1 MAAVF
6 DAGAFGYWAVPTAP
20 PWWASEQGLTKE
32 PMRRIM
38 VEVGE
43 PLWGRYWGPLYK
55 ALGGNPWAAMP
66 SLHFATS
73 VPGRGLALR
82 SEPRARARSAGPTR

>member
-1 MAAVF
+1 
-6 DAGAFGYWAVPTAP
+6 
-20 PWWASEQGLTKE
+20 
-32 PMRRIM
+32 M

-43 PLWGRYWGPLYK
+43 DTWGSAWPRMYG

-73 VPGRGLALR
+73 LVAADRARR
-82 SEPRARARSAGPTR
+82 SRARPRARSAGPTR